1 MSPLLNTGKNSK
13 RVYKSALIGAMF
25 GVFNV
30 FYVFVPY
37 LTFLAGN
44 KLLIILYSII
54 GVLILLSLISVLVFF
69 KNEYSYN
76 LLKLRYLLFL
86 SVCTLTFYLGH
97 GVLLYKSLSSGF
109 FTTDTY
115 FVVLYVILS
124 VMSSWDMLS
133 SVKKGFAKVRRFYTR
148 TYKMHIFYNFLVV
161 ASAILTGIILLLPQ
175 ILIAG

>member
-1 MSPLLNTGKNSK
+1 VSPLLNTGKNSK

-30 FYVFVPY
+30 FYVFVPF

-44 KLLIILYSII
+44 KLLITLYSIT
-54 GVLILLSLISVLVFF
+54 GVLILLSLICVLVFF
-69 KNEYSYN
+69 RNEYSYN
-76 LLKLRYLLFL
+76 LSKLRYLLFL
-86 SVCTLTFYLGH
+86 SVYTLIFYVGL
-97 GVLLYKSLSSGF
+97 GVLMYKSLSAVF

-115 FVVLYVILS
+115 FMVLYVILS

-133 SVKKGFAKVRRFYTR
+133 SVKKGLAKVRRFYTR
-148 TYKMHIFYNFLVV
+148 TYKMHILYNVIVV
-161 ASAILTGIILLLPQ
+161 ACAILTGIILLLPQ